1 MEVKDIFTAIIFS
14 TLLIISICYIIRIKK
29 TSIFIIR
36 IMDAIF
42 RYNNKC
48 IDEVRFRDILGY
60 SIIPTY
66 NDIFFSYK
74 KLKNSNF
81 ISKEYMEKLGLKD

>member
-1 MEVKDIFTAIIFS
+1 
-14 TLLIISICYIIRIKK
+14 
-29 TSIFIIR
+29 
-36 IMDAIF
+36 MDAIF